1 MRLISCENCGVVFD
15 EDVLDFPV
23 DLYKDDGN
31 GGCEIDDTKA
41 VWLNEGHYRPFVTC
55 RICGEQIIKETL

>member
-31 GGCEIDDTKA
+31 DGCEIDDTKA
-41 VWLNEGHYRPFVTC
+41 VWINRDYRPFVAC
-55 RICGEQIIKETL
+55 RVCGGKIIKES